1 MTEKAGKRI
10 IKEIL
15 IFVICGVLAVLI
27 ETLVFNR
34 NAIAGKKVEF
44 CISENSEIPEEIENV
59 ERKNAG
65 IRIVFKEPT
74 YIGKMKLCL
83 NTGERTEYTLFT
95 KREKPSALKLWMW
108 RRMFTGLELEYG
120 YTRHT
125 EKNHCSFSGSQRF
138 QCVDTGNLAV

>member
-95 KREKPSALKLWMW
+95 KKASS
-108 RRMFTGLELEYG
+108 RRARNVISIRSLLY
-120 YTRHT
+120 
-125 EKNHCSFSGSQRF
+125 
-138 QCVDTGNLAV
+138 

>member
-27 ETLVFNR
+27 ETLGFNR

-59 ERKNAG
+59 
-65 IRIVFKEPT
+65 KET
-74 YIGKMKLCL
+74 FQKL
-83 NTGERTEYTLFT
+83 TEFQESEDAKEDL
-95 KREKPSALKLWMW
+95 EKIPLL
-108 RRMFTGLELEYG
+108 
-120 YTRHT
+120 
-125 EKNHCSFSGSQRF
+125 
-138 QCVDTGNLAV
+138 

>member
-44 CISENSEIPEEIENV
+44 CISENSEIP
-59 ERKNAG
+59 
-65 IRIVFKEPT
+65 
-74 YIGKMKLCL
+74 
-83 NTGERTEYTLFT
+83 
-95 KREKPSALKLWMW
+95 
-108 RRMFTGLELEYG
+108 
-120 YTRHT
+120 
-125 EKNHCSFSGSQRF
+125 
-138 QCVDTGNLAV
+138 